1 VQEDEQENSM
11 LVTSRQPTISDEDAA
26 HQRRQQYHYALN
38 ALLLIILL
46 SLFVFGFNRVTNY
59 ETDVT
64 RSTFVVQGSL
74 PVPVLEMHQ
83 GHKETPLVAIVAH
96 GFSESKEAMTGFGV
110 ELARAGITTY
120 LFDFPG
126 HGQSSIPLSGYG
138 SSFTNERN
146 NVTALDEVINYA
158 RRHNSTTKYPQIIL
172 LGHAMGAA
180 TIGDYEMA
188 HSSDTDII
196 STILVSPAWQ
206 GQPTSIEPEPK
217 NMLLLVGQNDAPA
230 ENTSIRILHAA
241 CQLGENQPLPHNN
254 TCKITTDG
262 TADQLII
269 LPGLDRMTIL
279 NASSTF
285 QNMLNWLHS
294 VDKNIKTSNMHSD
307 ERLVGLLIGVIC
319 IILALFPLSELL
331 IDIFH
336 IHASGKAFR
345 GIEVFFFHICLLI
358 GIAGSLA
365 IQYVWQPFNF
375 IHIALADYIS
385 GYFFI
390 IAVIMAV
397 LIFIFR
403 RYVPRPPFSQI
414 SQQLLLA
421 TVLAVFLYFTLGQLS
436 TFTWQNLTFTLPRL
450 WRFLAIFLLV
460 VPLFLIDEGINRGY
474 QEMGI
479 LRAII
484 SSMIFKALLIG
495 GLVIAIGITPSLDFL
510 NDILPLM
517 LLLSLVLVSTC
528 VQFYKSGRAAF
539 TGAIFS
545 ALMVAWCMSM
555 LFPIT

>member
-1 VQEDEQENSM
+1 MV
-11 LVTSRQPTISDEDAA
+11 VTSSQLAISNENTA
-26 HQRRQQYHYALN
+26 HLRRQQYYYALN
-38 ALLLIILL
+38 TLLLIILL

-59 ETDVT
+59 EINVT
-64 RSTFVVQGSL
+64 RSTFVIQGSI
-74 PVPVLEMHQ
+74 PVPVLEMYS

-96 GFSESKEAMTGFGV
+96 GFSESKETMTGFGV
-110 ELARAGITTY
+110 ELTRAGITTY

-126 HGQSSIPLSGYG
+126 HGQSSIPLSGSG
-138 SSFTNERN
+138 SSLTNKKNERN
-146 NVTALDEVINYA
+146 NVTALGEVINYA
-158 RRHNSTTKYPQIIL
+158 RHHNNSTKYPQIIL
-172 LGHAMGAA
+172 LGHTMGVQA
-180 TIGDYEMA
+180 IGDYEMA
-188 HSSDTDII
+188 HSSDADVI

-206 GQPTSIEPEPK
+206 GQPTSIEPK
-217 NMLLLVGQNDAPA
+217 NLLLLVGQNDAPA
-230 ENTSIRILHAA
+230 ELNTSTSLLRAA
-241 CQLGENQPLPHNN
+241 CQLGDNQPLPHNN
-254 TCKITTDG
+254 TCKITADG
-262 TADQLII
+262 TVDQLII
-269 LPGLDRMTIL
+269 LPSLDRITIL
-279 NASSTF
+279 NASCTF
-285 QNMLNWLHS
+285 QDMLNWLHS
-294 VDKNIKTSNMHSD
+294 VDKNIKTTNMYSD
-307 ERLVGLLIGVIC
+307 ERLVGLLLGVIC

-336 IHASGKAFR
+336 IHASRQSFR

-403 RYVPRPPFSQI
+403 RYVPLPPFSQI

-421 TVLAVFLYFTLGQLS
+421 TVLAVFLYFTLGQLV
-436 TFTWQNLTFTLPRL
+436 TFTWQNFTFTLPRL
-450 WRFLAIFLLV
+450 WRFLAISILV
-460 VPLFLIDEGINRGY
+460 VPLFLIDEGINCGY
-474 QEMGI
+474 QEVGM

-484 SSMIFKALLIG
+484 SSVIFKALLIG
-495 GLVIAIGITPSLDFL
+495 GLMIAIEITPSLDCL
-510 NDILPLM
+510 NNILPLM

-528 VQFYKSGRAAF
+528 VQFYKNGRAAF

-545 ALMVAWCMSM
+545 ALMIAWCMSM

>member
-11 LVTSRQPTISDEDAA
+11 VVTSRQPTISDEDTA

-64 RSTFVVQGSL
+64 RSTFVVQGSP
-74 PVPVLEMHQ
+74 PVPVLEMHP

-126 HGQSSIPLSGYG
+126 HGQSSIPLG
-138 SSFTNERN
+138 SSLTNERN
-146 NVTALDEVINYA
+146 NVTALGEVINYA
-158 RRHNSTTKYPQIIL
+158 RHHNGVTKYPQIIL

-188 HSSDTDII
+188 QKSDADII

-206 GQPTSIEPEPK
+206 GQPTSIEPK

-230 ENTSIRILHAA
+230 ENTSTRILRAV
-241 CQLGENQPLPHNN
+241 CQLGDNQPLPHDN
-254 TCKITTDG
+254 TCKITADG

-269 LPGLDRMTIL
+269 LPGLDRITIL
-279 NASSTF
+279 NANITF

-294 VDKNIKTSNMHSD
+294 IDKNIKTTNMHSD

-319 IILALFPLSELL
+319 IILSLFPLGELL

-336 IHASGKAFR
+336 IHASGKAFQ

-358 GIAGSLA
+358 GIASSLA

-385 GYFFI
+385 GYFFL

-397 LIFIFR
+397 LILIFR
-403 RYVPRPPFSQI
+403 RYVPLPPFSQI

-421 TVLAVFLYFTLGQLS
+421 TVLAVFLYFTLGQLL
-436 TFTWQNLTFTLPRL
+436 TFTWQNFIFTLPRL

-474 QEMGI
+474 QEVGI

-484 SSMIFKALLIG
+484 SSVIFKALLIG
-495 GLVIAIGITPSLDFL
+495 GLVIAIQITPSLDFL
-510 NDILPLM
+510 NNILPLM
-517 LLLSLVLVSTC
+517 LVLSLVLVSTC
-528 VQFYKSGRAAF
+528 VQFYKSGRAGF